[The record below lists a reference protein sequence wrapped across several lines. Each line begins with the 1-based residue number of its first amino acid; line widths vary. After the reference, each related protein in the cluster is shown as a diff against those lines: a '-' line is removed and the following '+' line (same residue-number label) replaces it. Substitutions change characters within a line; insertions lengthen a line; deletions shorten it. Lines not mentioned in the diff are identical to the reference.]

1 MLRQGGR
8 GAPALRS
15 GHKIAGAMN
24 YVVKNLMP
32 GEEVLYAPTY
42 HWVRFLPGARP
53 NATPESARPRAT
65 IPAPGAVAEGTAR
78 PVLFWAALAVVGI
91 GVFSALWRWF
101 VDSFAEF
108 AITQH
113 RVIKK
118 TGFFTRDVRQIPLDK
133 IQDVNVRATLWGRWL
148 AYGDVELQTAGSDST
163 VVFPRI
169 VDPDQFRNVLF
180 SHRHSGG
187 TAGPGVAEGS
197 AGSVEARLKE
207 AERLL
212 TSGVITEEEYRRKR
226 AALLDAL

>member
-1 MLRQGGR
+1 MLRQGSI
-8 GAPALRS
+8 RS
-15 GHKIAGAMN
+15 RAMS
-24 YVVKNLMP
+24 YVAKNLMP
-32 GEEVLYAPTY
+32 GEEVLYGPKY
-42 HWVRFLPGARP
+42 HWVRFLPAAG
-53 NATPESARPRAT
+53 
-65 IPAPGAVAEGTAR
+65 I
-78 PVLFWAALAVVGI
+78 AALGLALAGAGFGLASDPATRPLLLWSALALVLVGVL
-91 GVFSALWRWF
+91 GALWRAF

-118 TGFFTRDVRQIPLDK
+118 TGFLTRDVRQIPLDK

-180 SHRHSGG
+180 SHLHPG
-187 TAGPGVAEGS
+187 GPGVAAPS
-197 AGSVEARLKE
+197 AGVEARLKE

-212 TSGVITEEEYRRKR
+212 RSGVITEEEYRSKR

>member
-1 MLRQGGR
+1 M
-8 GAPALRS
+8 S
-15 GHKIAGAMN
+15 
-24 YVVKNLMP
+24 YVSKNLMP
-32 GEEVLYAPTY
+32 GEEVLYAPKY
-42 HWVRFLPGARP
+42 HWVRFLPGA
-53 NATPESARPRAT
+53 AIAALGLALAGAGFGSASDS
-65 IPAPGAVAEGTAR
+65 TAR
-78 PVLFWAALAVVGI
+78 PLFLWSALALVLVGFL
-91 GVFSALWRWF
+91 GALWRAF

-118 TGFFTRDVRQIPLDK
+118 TGFLTRDVRQIPLDK

-180 SHRHSGG
+180 SHLHPG
-187 TAGPGVAEGS
+187 GPGVAAPSVG
-197 AGSVEARLKE
+197 VEARLKE

-212 TSGVITEEEYRRKR
+212 KSGVITDEEYQRKR

>member
-1 MLRQGGR
+1 M
-8 GAPALRS
+8 S
-15 GHKIAGAMN
+15 
-24 YVVKNLMP
+24 YVAKNLMP
-32 GEEVLYAPTY
+32 GEEVLYAPKY
-42 HWVRFLPGARP
+42 HWVRFLPGAGI
-53 NATPESARPRAT
+53 AALGLALSGVAFGLT
-65 IPAPGAVAEGTAR
+65 PGAAAEGTGK
-78 PVLFWAALAVVGI
+78 PVLFWAALALVLI
-91 GVFSALWRWF
+91 GFFSALWRAF

-148 AYGDVELQTAGSDST
+148 AYGDVELQTAGLDST

-180 SHRHSGG
+180 SHRHPG
-187 TAGPGVAEGS
+187 GPGVAAAS
-197 AGSVEARLKE
+197 ASVEERLKE

-212 TSGVITEEEYRRKR
+212 KGGVISEEEYRKKR
-226 AALLDAL
+226 VALLDTL

>member
-1 MLRQGGR
+1 M
-8 GAPALRS
+8 S
-15 GHKIAGAMN
+15 
-24 YVVKNLMP
+24 YVAKNLMP
-32 GEEVLYAPTY
+32 GEEVLYAPKY
-42 HWVRFLPGARP
+42 HWVRFLSGAGIAALGIALAGARF
-53 NATPESARPRAT
+53 ALAPEAAARPLLLWT
-65 IPAPGAVAEGTAR
+65 
-78 PVLFWAALAVVGI
+78 ALALVLAGLF
-91 GVFSALWRWF
+91 GALWRAF

-108 AITQH
+108 AITQQ

-118 TGFFTRDVRQIPLDK
+118 TGFLTRDVRQIPLDK

-180 SHRHSGG
+180 SHRHPGDAGG
-187 TAGPGVAEGS
+187 PVPS
-197 AGSVEARLKE
+197 AGTEARLKE

-212 TSGVITEEEYRRKR
+212 RSGVITEEEYRSKR

>member
-1 MLRQGGR
+1 M
-8 GAPALRS
+8 S
-15 GHKIAGAMN
+15 
-24 YVVKNLMP
+24 YVAKNLMP
-32 GEEVLYAPTY
+32 EEEVLYAPKY
-42 HWVRFLPGARP
+42 HWVRFLPGAGIAALGIGLAGARF
-53 NATPESARPRAT
+53 ALAPEAAARPFLLWT
-65 IPAPGAVAEGTAR
+65 
-78 PVLFWAALAVVGI
+78 ALALVLAGLF
-91 GVFSALWRWF
+91 GTLWRAF

-113 RVIKK
+113 RVIRK
-118 TGFFTRDVRQIPLDK
+118 TGFLTRDVRQIPLDK

-180 SHRHSGG
+180 SHRHPGG
-187 TAGPGVAEGS
+187 AGGPAPPAS
-197 AGSVEARLKE
+197 TEARLKE

-212 TSGVITEEEYRRKR
+212 RSGVITEEEYRRKR

>member
-1 MLRQGGR
+1 MLRQG
-8 GAPALRS
+8 
-15 GHKIAGAMN
+15 GHKIAGAMS
-24 YVVKNLMP
+24 YVSKNLMP

-42 HWVRFLPGARP
+42 HWVRFLPAAGVA
-53 NATPESARPRAT
+53 ALGLALAAAAFGLASEASARP
-65 IPAPGAVAEGTAR
+65 
-78 PVLFWAALAVVGI
+78 LLLWAALALVLLGFL
-91 GVFSALWRWF
+91 GALWRAF

-113 RVIKK
+113 RVIRK
-118 TGFFTRDVRQIPLDK
+118 TGFLTRDVRQIPLDK

-180 SHRHSGG
+180 SHLH
-187 TAGPGVAEGS
+187 PGEPIGAPS
-197 AGSVEARLKE
+197 ASVEARLKE

-212 TSGVITEEEYRRKR
+212 KSGVITEEEYRRKR
-226 AALLDAL
+226 EALLEAL

>member
-1 MLRQGGR
+1 MT
-8 GAPALRS
+8 
-15 GHKIAGAMN
+15 
-24 YVVKNLMP
+24 YVSKNLMP

-42 HWVRFLPGARP
+42 HWVRFLPGA
-53 NATPESARPRAT
+53 
-65 IPAPGAVAEGTAR
+65 AVAGLGFALAAAAYGLSEPAAR
-78 PVLFWAALAVVGI
+78 SALLWAALALVVLG
-91 GVFSALWRWF
+91 FLSALWRGF

-118 TGFFTRDVRQIPLDK
+118 TGFLTRDVRQIPLDK
-133 IQDVNVRATLWGRWL
+133 IQDVNVKATLWGRWL

-180 SHRHSGG
+180 SHLHPGGSG
-187 TAGPGVAEGS
+187 APAPS
-197 AGSVEARLKE
+197 ASVETRLKE
-207 AERLL
+207 ADRLL
-212 TSGVITEEEYRRKR
+212 KSGVITEEEYRAKR

>member
-1 MLRQGGR
+1 MR
-8 GAPALRS
+8 
-15 GHKIAGAMN
+15 
-24 YVVKNLMP
+24 YVAKNLMP

-42 HWVRFLPGARP
+42 HWVRFLPGA
-53 NATPESARPRAT
+53 ALVALGLALAGAGFGVAPEA
-65 IPAPGAVAEGTAR
+65 GAGPLLR
-78 PVLFWAALAVVGI
+78 WAALALVLL
-91 GVFSALWRWF
+91 GVLGVLGRAL

-113 RVIKK
+113 RVIRK
-118 TGFFTRDVRQIPLDK
+118 TGFLTRDVRQIPLDK
-133 IQDVNVRATLWGRWL
+133 IQDVNVRTTLWGRWL

-180 SHRHSGG
+180 SHRHPG
-187 TAGPGVAEGS
+187 GPGAGEPS
-197 AGSVEARLKE
+197 AGVEARLRE

-212 TSGVITEEEYRRKR
+212 RSGVITEEEYRRKR

>member
-1 MLRQGGR
+1 M
-8 GAPALRS
+8 S
-15 GHKIAGAMN
+15 
-24 YVVKNLMP
+24 YVAKNLMP

-42 HWVRFLPGARP
+42 HWVRFLPGAGI
-53 NATPESARPRAT
+53 AALGLALAGAAFGLASEAAARP
-65 IPAPGAVAEGTAR
+65 
-78 PVLFWAALAVVGI
+78 LLLWAALALVLVGFL
-91 GVFSALWRWF
+91 GALWRAF

-113 RVIKK
+113 RVIRK
-118 TGFFTRDVRQIPLDK
+118 TGFLTRDVRQIPLDK

-180 SHRHSGG
+180 SHLH
-187 TAGPGVAEGS
+187 PGEPGIGS
-197 AGSVEARLKE
+197 PSASVEARLKE

-212 TSGVITEEEYRRKR
+212 RSGVITEEEYRTKR

>member
-8 GAPALRS
+8 GAPALRR
-15 GHKIAGAMN
+15 GHKIAAVMS
-24 YVVKNLMP
+24 YVAKNLMP
-32 GEEVLYAPTY
+32 GEQVLYAPKY
-42 HWVRFLPGARP
+42 HWVRFLSGAGIAALGLALAGAGFGLAPEAAARP
-53 NATPESARPRAT
+53 FLLW
-65 IPAPGAVAEGTAR
+65 TAL
-78 PVLFWAALAVVGI
+78 VLVLAGFL
-91 GVFSALWRWF
+91 GVLWRAF

-118 TGFFTRDVRQIPLDK
+118 TGFLTRDVRQIPLDK

-180 SHRHSGG
+180 SHLQPGG
-187 TAGPGVAEGS
+187 PVPS
-197 AGSVEARLKE
+197 ASMEARLKE

-212 TSGVITEEEYRRKR
+212 RSGVITEEEYLRKR

>member
-1 MLRQGGR
+1 M
-8 GAPALRS
+8 S
-15 GHKIAGAMN
+15 
-24 YVVKNLMP
+24 YVAKNLMP

-42 HWVRFLPGARP
+42 HWVRFLPGAGI
-53 NATPESARPRAT
+53 AALGLALSGVAFGL
-65 IPAPGAVAEGTAR
+65 APGAVAEGTAR

-187 TAGPGVAEGS
+187 TGGPGVAEGS

-212 TSGVITEEEYRRKR
+212 RSGVITEEEYRRKR